1 MAKIMALMAALAS
14 LVGCTTPT
22 QEGATCS
29 AQWETYANDRMHG
42 AMLGGLLGG
51 SLSGNKP
58 TCSLDQRPVAAQ

>member
-1 MAKIMALMAALAS
+1 MAKIMALMGALAS

-29 AQWETYANDRMHG
+29 AQWDTYADDRMHG
-42 AMLGGLLGG
+42 AMLGG

-58 TCSLDQRPVAAQ
+58 TCSFDQRPVAAQ